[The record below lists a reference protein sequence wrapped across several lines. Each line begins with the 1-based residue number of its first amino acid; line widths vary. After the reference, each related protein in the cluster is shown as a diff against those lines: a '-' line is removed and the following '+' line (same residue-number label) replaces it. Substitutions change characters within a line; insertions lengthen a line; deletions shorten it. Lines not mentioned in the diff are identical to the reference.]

1 MLHPFLNKTASA
13 AGTFFEYRQLNN
25 LIMKAVLIYTT
36 KIAIVIL
43 LFVAVIPVHAQ
54 DKNTIA
60 GISSKGT
67 DIKNFI
73 FTARTATPQSGSFI
87 QLNSPYDFRVSG
99 DTVISYLPYYGR
111 AYTAPLNTSDAGFTF
126 TTTDFTYK
134 TEAKNKGKQ
143 ETIIEAKVPGDT
155 YKFYFTFYEDGNA
168 QLQVASNNRQSI
180 SFAGNV
186 RFGNAK

>member
-1 MLHPFLNKTASA
+1 
-13 AGTFFEYRQLNN
+13 
-25 LIMKAVLIYTT
+25 MKAVFFYTT
-36 KIAIVIL
+36 RIAVVIL
-43 LFVAVIPVHAQ
+43 LFVAVIPVNAQ

-60 GISSKGT
+60 GTVRKGI
-67 DIKNFI
+67 DIKDFI

-111 AYTAPLNTSDAGFTF
+111 AYAAPLSTSDAGFTF
-126 TTTDFTYK
+126 TTTDFKYK
-134 TEAKNKGKQ
+134 TEAKTNDRK
-143 ETIIEAKVPGDT
+143 EIIIEANVPGDT

-168 QLQVASNNRQSI
+168 QLQVTSNNRQSI